1 MSRKLYVHITS
12 TNYANIN
19 TKIQEE
25 QKKSKT
31 RKVSTSKDNGTKQ
44 RDN

>member
-1 MSRKLYVHITS
+1 MSRKLYVHTTS

-19 TKIQEE
+19 TKIQKE

-31 RKVSTSKDNGTKQ
+31 REVSSPENSRAKYGN
-44 RDN
+44 N